1 MIANIRKY
9 GIIIFRNEGMQMTV
23 RKMRMSDREQIAD
36 FYASMGEKSAHFF
49 NVNHGNEK
57 RTMEFFENG
66 KKDHIFYVAVEGDE
80 IVALAFL
87 WDLDVKIPWF
97 GIAVRDSMQGKGVGT
112 AFLREIFS
120 ELKKADYAGLLLRT
134 ATDNLPA
141 QGLYEKC
148 GFERLGV
155 HPSGEYLYLKR
166 FARD

>member
-1 MIANIRKY
+1 MIIRK
-9 GIIIFRNEGMQMTV
+9 MQPGDKDKV
-23 RKMRMSDREQIAD
+23 AD
-36 FYASMGEKSAHFF
+36 FYASMSEKSARFF

-66 KKDHIFYVAVEGDE
+66 KKDHVFYVAFEGE
-80 IVALAFL
+80 ELIALAFL
-87 WDLDVKIPWF
+87 WDIDVSVPWF
-97 GIAVRDSMQGKGVGT
+97 GIAVRDSAQGKGVGT

-120 ELKKADYAGLLLRT
+120 LLLREGYGGLLLRT
-134 ATDNLPA
+134 ATNNLAA

-166 FARD
+166 FARE

>member
-1 MIANIRKY
+1 
-9 GIIIFRNEGMQMTV
+9 MTV
-23 RKMRMSDREQIAD
+23 RKMQMCDREKVAD
-36 FYASMGEKSAHFF
+36 FYASMGERSAHFF

-66 KKDHIFYVAVEGDE
+66 KKDHIFYVAFDGDE
-80 IVALAFL
+80 LVALAFI
-87 WDLDVKIPWF
+87 WDIDRTVPWF
-97 GIAVRDSMQGKGVGT
+97 GIAVRDSAQGKGVGT
-112 AFLREIFS
+112 AFMKEIF
-120 ELKKADYAGLLLRT
+120 ADIFSLGYAGLLLRT

-141 QGLYEKC
+141 QHLYEKC

>member
-1 MIANIRKY
+1 
-9 GIIIFRNEGMQMTV
+9 MTV
-23 RKMRMSDREQIAD
+23 RKMQMCDREKVAD

-66 KKDHIFYVAVEGDE
+66 KKDHVFYVALDGEE
-80 IVALAFL
+80 PVALAFM
-87 WDLDVKIPWF
+87 WDIDRTVPWF
-97 GIAVRDSMQGKGVGT
+97 GIAVRDSAQGKGVGT
-112 AFLREIFS
+112 AFLQKI
-120 ELKKADYAGLLLRT
+120 LDDILGAGYAGLLLRT
-134 ATDNLPA
+134 ATDNIPA
-141 QGLYEKC
+141 QKLYEKC